1 MPLHALR
8 LHLEAVSPCHL
19 VLNMEGYADDHL
31 QQFNQIILSYFYGH
45 LRIYICFT

>member
-8 LHLEAVSPCHL
+8 LHLEAVSACHL

-31 QQFNQIILSYFYGH
+31 QQINQITLSYFYGH
-45 LRIYICFT
+45 LGICIDFI